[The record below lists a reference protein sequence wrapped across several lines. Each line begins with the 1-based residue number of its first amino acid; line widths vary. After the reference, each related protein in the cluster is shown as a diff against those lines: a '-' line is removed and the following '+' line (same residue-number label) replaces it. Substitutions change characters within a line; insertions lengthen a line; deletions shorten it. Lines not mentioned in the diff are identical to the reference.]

1 VNAVSAGNA
10 NNAANE
16 TPQTPGTPRTEEQRF
31 AAVAQIWARRIVESH
46 DKS

>member
-1 VNAVSAGNA
+1 VNAGNA

-16 TPQTPGTPRTEEQRF
+16 APGTPRTEEQRF